1 MSDTTS
7 PGAAA
12 PPDAAE
18 IATIRS
24 DPNRWHYGERIEND
38 DPILRARGATRG
50 LALYDE
56 VERDP
61 QVGCE
66 LGKRRMA
73 LLGREWDVTAG
84 AEDPRAVAAADLVK
98 RALAGARF
106 NQAVEKLLD
115 AILKGL
121 AVCEVMWVRRAAP
134 GGGVEIVPAELRGRD
149 PRRFRPM
156 LPPQGVVPPEGEP
169 PPAFQLRLLSRDNP
183 TEGDPLPERKFV
195 AHRFGARYE
204 NPWGL
209 GLGSR
214 LFWPVFFKRQGIGFW
229 LSALEKFG
237 QPTGLGKYPAGS
249 STDDQAKLLDALQA
263 IASEAGVIVPEGM
276 EIELLEAKRAG
287 TFDAYEGLARY
298 MDEDI
303 SKVIL
308 GQTLTTSAGAS
319 GSRALGQVHNEVRLE
334 LTKGDADLL
343 SDTLNG
349 SLLRWIVDLNMPGY
363 AASGLPYPSLWWDVS
378 EPEDLAARADRDTK
392 VKQLGF
398 RPTDDY
404 VRETYGE
411 GWEREA
417 PASRQGR
424 DFGAT
429 PRPPADPVAALFAEA
444 GRRGRPRRSLPP
456 ADDPRDA
463 ADDLTDQLDTI
474 AADAQ
479 DALIAAVRG
488 AIFAEEV
495 TSLDQA
501 RDRLV
506 QLFPS
511 MPVAG
516 LAELLGQAFAVAT
529 LAGRADQADGD

>member
-1 MSDTTS
+1 MSDTTRT
-7 PGAAA
+7 GAAA
-12 PPDAAE
+12 TPDAAE

-84 AEDPRAVAAADLVK
+84 AEDAQAVAAAELVK
-98 RALAGARF
+98 RALAGCRF

-169 PPAFQLRLLSRDNP
+169 PPAFQLRLLSRDNT

-209 GLGSR
+209 GLGAR

-249 STDDQAKLLDALQA
+249 SADDQAKLLDALQA

-308 GQTLTTSAGAS
+308 GQTLTTSPGAS

-349 SLLRWIVDLNMPGY
+349 SLVRWIVDLNMPGY
-363 AASGLPYPSLWWDVS
+363 AASGLAYPSLWWDVS

-411 GWEREA
+411 GWERDA
-417 PASRQGR
+417 PAL
-424 DFGAT
+424 
-429 PRPPADPVAALFAEA
+429 PAEPGQAGPTLAAPTLAAMFAEA
-444 GRRGRPRRSLPP
+444 GRRDRASL
-456 ADDPRDA
+456 A
-463 ADDLTDQLDTI
+463 
-474 AADAQ
+474 
-479 DALIAAVRG
+479 AAVPEV
-488 AIFAEEV
+488 AILSLIHWCH
-495 TSLDQA
+495 TSYTLSSGLIIILPVLDPHLCHHL
-501 RDRLV
+501 RL
-506 QLFPS
+506 LYI
-511 MPVAG
+511 
-516 LAELLGQAFAVAT
+516 L
-529 LAGRADQADGD
+529 

>member
-1 MSDTTS
+1 MSDTTRT
-7 PGAAA
+7 GAAA

-73 LLGREWDVTAG
+73 LLGREWDITAG

-209 GLGSR
+209 GLGAR

-237 QPTGLGKYPAGS
+237 QPTALGKYPAGAS
-249 STDDQAKLLDALQA
+249 ADDQAKLLDALQA

-276 EIELLEAKRAG
+276 AVQLLEANRVG
-287 TFDAYEGLARY
+287 TFDSYEGLARY

-363 AASGLPYPSLWWDVS
+363 AATGLAYPSLWWDVS

-392 VKQLGF
+392 VKQLGY

-411 GWEREA
+411 GWERDA
-417 PASRQGR
+417 PAPPPPPSR
-424 DFGAT
+424 
-429 PRPPADPVAALFAEA
+429 PADPVAALFAEA
-444 GRRGRPRRSLPP
+444 GQRGRRRGRMPP

-463 ADDLTDQLDTI
+463 ADDLADQLDTI